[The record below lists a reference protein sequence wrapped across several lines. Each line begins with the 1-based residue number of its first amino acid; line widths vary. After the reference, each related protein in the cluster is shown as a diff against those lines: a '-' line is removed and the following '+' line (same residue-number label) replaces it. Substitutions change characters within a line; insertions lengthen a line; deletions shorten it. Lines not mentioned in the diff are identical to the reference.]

1 VSVIHPYDRIVEQW
15 SAHRVSFR
23 EHERRLLDRLLE
35 GLPANSRVLDLGCG
49 TGRPN
54 AEYIAAQG
62 HRVTGVDQSDSMLA
76 RARALLPDGA
86 WIKAELDGFETRQ
99 DFAAVLC
106 WDALFHL
113 ERARH
118 QAVLARAWQALIPG
132 GRLLLST
139 GGSANPPFTDTMWG
153 HEFFYDAHPPDEMVA
168 LVGAMGLRV
177 LAAEMVDPP
186 RGGREKGKL
195 AILAERPAPGPIL
208 VKACGG
214 GGLK

>member
-1 VSVIHPYDRIVEQW
+1 LINWSVIQPYDRISEQW
-15 SAHRVSFR
+15 NAHRVSFR

-35 GLPANSRVLDLGCG
+35 GLPAQARVLDLGCG

-54 AEYIAAQG
+54 AEYIVAQG
-62 HRVTGVDQSDSMLA
+62 HRVTGVDQAETMLA
-76 RARALLPDGA
+76 KAGAFLPDEV
-86 WIKAELDGFETRQ
+86 WIKAELDGYAARREFS
-99 DFAAVLC
+99 AVLC

-118 QAVLARAWQALIPG
+118 RAVLASAWEALIPG

-153 HEFFYDAHPPDEMVA
+153 HEFFYDAHPPDEMIA
-168 LVGAMGLRV
+168 LVGALGFSV

-195 AILAERPAPGPIL
+195 AILTERPAT
-208 VKACGG
+208 ATDGG
-214 GGLK
+214 SRHK

>member
-1 VSVIHPYDRIVEQW
+1 M
-15 SAHRVSFR
+15 SFR
-23 EHERRLLDRLLE
+23 EHERRLLDLLLE
-35 GLPANSRVLDLGCG
+35 GLPAPSRVLDLGCG

-54 AEYIAAQG
+54 AAYLVAQG
-62 HRVTGVDQSDSMLA
+62 HRVTGVDQAETMLA
-76 RARALLPDGA
+76 KAGALLPDEV

-99 DFAAVLC
+99 EFSAVLC

-113 ERARH
+113 ERTRH
-118 QAVLARAWQALIPG
+118 RAVLAKAWQALMPG

-168 LVGAMGLRV
+168 LVGAVGFRV
-177 LAAEMVDPP
+177 LAVEMVDPP

-195 AILAERPAPGPIL
+195 AILAERPATGAD
-208 VKACGG
+208 VG
-214 GGLK
+214 